1 MLLENG
7 MMIWNWIGLVEGD
20 LLMRL
25 NRMHSFAMGVLF
37 RLNRIQSLEMG
48 VLLRLNRM
56 HSLAMLSLILL
67 NRIPSFDTNQ
77 PNLVYPYRNH

>member
-1 MLLENG
+1 MLLEDG
-7 MMIWNWIGLVEGD
+7 MIWNWIGLVEGD
-20 LLMRL
+20 LLFRL
-25 NRMHSFAMGVLF
+25 NRMH
-37 RLNRIQSLEMG
+37 SLEMG

-56 HSLAMLSLILL
+56 HSLEMLSLILL

>member
-1 MLLENG
+1 MLEDG

-20 LLMRL
+20 L
-25 NRMHSFAMGVLF
+25 LF

-56 HSLAMLSLILL
+56 HSLEMLSLILL

>member
-20 LLMRL
+20 L
-25 NRMHSFAMGVLF
+25 LF

-56 HSLAMLSLILL
+56 HSLAMLSLIRL

>member
-1 MLLENG
+1 MMLLEDG

-20 LLMRL
+20 LLM
-25 NRMHSFAMGVLF
+25 
-37 RLNRIQSLEMG
+37 
-48 VLLRLNRM
+48 RLNRM

>member
-20 LLMRL
+20 L
-25 NRMHSFAMGVLF
+25 LF

>member
-20 LLMRL
+20 W
-25 NRMHSFAMGVLF
+25 LF

>member
-1 MLLENG
+1 MMLLEDG

-20 LLMRL
+20 L
-25 NRMHSFAMGVLF
+25 LF

>member
-1 MLLENG
+1 MMLLENG

-20 LLMRL
+20 L
-25 NRMHSFAMGVLF
+25 LF

-77 PNLVYPYRNH
+77 PNLVHPYRNH

>member
-7 MMIWNWIGLVEGD
+7 MIWNWIGLVEGD
-20 LLMRL
+20 LLFRL
-25 NRMHSFAMGVLF
+25 NRMH
-37 RLNRIQSLEMG
+37 SLEMG
-48 VLLRLNRM
+48 VLLRLNRI

>member
-20 LLMRL
+20 L
-25 NRMHSFAMGVLF
+25 LF

-77 PNLVYPYRNH
+77 PNLVHPHRNH

>member
-20 LLMRL
+20 LLFRL
-25 NRMHSFAMGVLF
+25 NRMH
-37 RLNRIQSLEMG
+37 SLEMG

>member
-20 LLMRL
+20 L
-25 NRMHSFAMGVLF
+25 LF

-77 PNLVYPYRNH
+77 PNLVHPYRNH

>member
-7 MMIWNWIGLVEGD
+7 MMVWNWIGLVEGD
-20 LLMRL
+20 L
-25 NRMHSFAMGVLF
+25 LF

-56 HSLAMLSLILL
+56 HSLEMLSLILL

>member
-20 LLMRL
+20 LL
-25 NRMHSFAMGVLF
+25 F

-48 VLLRLNRM
+48 VLLRLNRI

-77 PNLVYPYRNH
+77 PNLVHPYRNH

>member
-1 MLLENG
+1 MMLLENG

-20 LLMRL
+20 L
-25 NRMHSFAMGVLF
+25 LF